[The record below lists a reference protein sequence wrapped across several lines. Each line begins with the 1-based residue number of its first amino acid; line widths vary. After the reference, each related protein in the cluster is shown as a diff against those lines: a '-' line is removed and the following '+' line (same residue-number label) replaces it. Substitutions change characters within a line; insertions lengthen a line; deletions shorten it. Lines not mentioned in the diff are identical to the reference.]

1 MLESTND
8 LARRRESL
16 IFDEVTDLMKHESLL
31 VGRYRAPSSSR
42 RQVRQAAAVTQGE
55 IMLSYFG
62 NITLK
67 IRDAKEKGGPVVR
80 TFVVSEDFF

>member
-42 RQVRQAAAVTQGE
+42 RQVKQAAAVTQ

>member
-1 MLESTND
+1 MLFQKFIGMLESTND

-16 IFDEVTDLMKHESLL
+16 IFDEVTDLMEQGSLS

-55 IMLSYFG
+55 IMLS
-62 NITLK
+62 
-67 IRDAKEKGGPVVR
+67 
-80 TFVVSEDFF
+80 